1 MYVPDGSMYESP
13 VEIHVEEKLAMPK
26 RKPAAALLPYEV
38 ASEEEAYV
46 AASKAK
52 RARTGRSML
61 ERMFFGAVTVR

>member
-1 MYVPDGSMYESP
+1 MYESP

-38 ASEEEAYV
+38 ASEEEAYA